1 MSSGAAAGAR
11 RRRRRR
17 RGDSTRTSAADYSR
31 PGLISG
37 LQSDAT
43 SVVLSRLFSFFR
55 RIGGEVD
62 AVRAEEHAV
71 LVRLGPEVR
80 VDGPGRVIP
89 AASLTPITACTRNCR
104 AFGSPESSARQA
116 AHHEPTPCAE
126 SENRNKSTLKLRA
139 RARVDTSKPRCKH
152 GVCLQV
158 APPPSR
164 RFGQPSRFNEGLPA
178 ARTAAARSGSTW
190 SRAEPRTRSRRDAG
204 TSTRSSKT
212 SRTWRPARR
221 LERLVRRR
229 APARRLGG
237 PAIAALVAHG
247 KQPLPPRSKTTRPR
261 AAGPD
266 AAAALDRPAKN
277 RRHATADVDALGALQ
292 VADRA
297 ARGQRVFSGAP
308 PENAHFLGGC

>member
-1 MSSGAAAGAR
+1 MG
-11 RRRRRR
+11 
-17 RGDSTRTSAADYSR
+17 
-31 PGLISG
+31 
-37 LQSDAT
+37 
-43 SVVLSRLFSFFR
+43 
-55 RIGGEVD
+55 
-62 AVRAEEHAV
+62 
-71 LVRLGPEVR
+71 
-80 VDGPGRVIP
+80 
-89 AASLTPITACTRNCR
+89 ASLTPIHACTQKCR
-104 AFGSPESSARQA
+104 CTGPFGLSARQA
-116 AHHEPTPCAE
+116 AQRETTPCADP
-126 SENRNKSTLKLRA
+126 ENKNKSTLKLRA

-178 ARTAAARSGSTW
+178 ARTAAARSGSTS
-190 SRAEPRTRSRRDAG
+190 SRAEPRRRSRRDAG
-204 TSTRSSKT
+204 TSKRSSKT

>member
-1 MSSGAAAGAR
+1 M
-11 RRRRRR
+11 
-17 RGDSTRTSAADYSR
+17 
-31 PGLISG
+31 
-37 LQSDAT
+37 
-43 SVVLSRLFSFFR
+43 
-55 RIGGEVD
+55 
-62 AVRAEEHAV
+62 RAEEHAV

-237 PAIAALVAHG
+237 PAVATLVAHG
-247 KQPLPPRSKTTRPR
+247 NQSLPPRPRPTRPR
-261 AAGPD
+261 AAGAD

-277 RRHATADVDALGALQ
+277 RLQ
-292 VADRA
+292 SDGRSHWV
-297 ARGQRVFSGAP
+297 QTNPSGAGRRSVARSTAP
-308 PENAHFLGGC
+308 ARDVRIGRASRSPGQKCTLEGNTPSMKSGARASTTGLRGSTCTLGTEDTTWGEGASWRRRARPCR